1 MSQYVPVV
9 KATQKG
15 SRWVSLWHIFIQNI
29 KCMDCKIHCILL
41 FPVNTHF
48 HWLYCREACRAIER
62 MEAINAKK
70 TSDEFRARLAMEPN
84 SPSTPP
90 LSQKT
95 APRTNTSP
103 TGKLGTDVTVPL
115 SPKTPP
121 SEGERNV
128 KDFSDLTPPSPRT
141 PPHKRRSVPH
151 FF

>member
-1 MSQYVPVV
+1 
-9 KATQKG
+9 
-15 SRWVSLWHIFIQNI
+15 
-29 KCMDCKIHCILL
+29 MDCKIHCILL

-48 HWLYCREACRAIER
+48 RWLYCREARRAIER

-84 SPSTPP
+84 SPGTPP

-95 APRTNTSP
+95 PPRTNTSP
-103 TGKLGTDVTVPL
+103 TGKLRTDVTVPL

-128 KDFSDLTPPSPRT
+128 KDASDLTPPSPRT

>member
-1 MSQYVPVV
+1 
-9 KATQKG
+9 
-15 SRWVSLWHIFIQNI
+15 
-29 KCMDCKIHCILL
+29 MDCKIHCILL

-48 HWLYCREACRAIER
+48 RWLYCREARRAIER

-84 SPSTPP
+84 SPWTPP

-95 APRTNTSP
+95 PPRTNTSP

-151 FF
+151 FLKLNLSLNSEISIQ

>member
-9 KATQKG
+9 KATLKG

-41 FPVNTHF
+41 FPVNMHF
-48 HWLYCREACRAIER
+48 RWLYCREARRAIER

-70 TSDEFRARLAMEPN
+70 TSDKFRARLAMEPN
-84 SPSTPP
+84 SPGTPP
-90 LSQKT
+90 SSLKT
-95 APRTNTSP
+95 PPHTNTSP
-103 TGKLGTDVTVPL
+103 AGKLRTDVTAPL
-115 SPKTPP
+115 SPKAPP
-121 SEGERNV
+121 HEGERKV
-128 KDFSDLTPPSPRT
+128 KDASDLTPLSPRT